1 MDVKALKSAAFP
13 ECPYVIVELYDKVYT
28 LDLYNYAGEMVKAF
42 TIPKDEYKYIQSLE
56 VDYATMPACIQEKIH
71 WRNIKSGAK
80 AQRMAWH
87 KGGAE

>member
-1 MDVKALKSAAFP
+1 MNVKALKSAAFP
-13 ECPYVIVELYDKVYT
+13 ECPYVIVELYDSICT
-28 LDLYNYAGEMVKAF
+28 LDLYNDAGELVKAF
-42 TIPKDEYKYIQSLE
+42 TIPKDEYKCINSLE

-71 WRNIKSGAK
+71 WRNIKNSAK